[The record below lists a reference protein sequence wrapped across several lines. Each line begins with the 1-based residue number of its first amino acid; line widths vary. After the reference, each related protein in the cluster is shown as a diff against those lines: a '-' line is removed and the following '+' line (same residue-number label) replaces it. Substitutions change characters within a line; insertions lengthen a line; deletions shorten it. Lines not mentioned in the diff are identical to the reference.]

1 MKCCVIQRLLN
12 YSCLLETERFI
23 LAVFLGKALYK
34 CSGYWVTCEG
44 KQSDEVVREG
54 LMLDRLPLISV
65 HK

>member
-34 CSGYWVTCEG
+34 CSG